1 MLYFKILK
9 NNKLI
14 IWIVCLFMFFISCQK
29 PEQKKLKL
37 PLLFSDYM
45 VLQQNEVVAFWG
57 EYLPNEKVT
66 VIGSWGKKISTVSD
80 ELGNWKL
87 QLPTPPAGGPF
98 EVSISALDTTIIFND
113 VLIGEVWLAS
123 GQSNMEM
130 PITGYLP
137 NENIDNDLK
146 EIAAADY
153 PEIRM
158 FTVKRDFASVKQKVM
173 MGSWEVCSPEAVGL
187 FSASAYFFARKLHLD
202 LNIPIGIIHSSWGG
216 TIVEAWT
223 SKQGLSEFS
232 ELVKTAQQFD
242 ETKIRAWI
250 AQFERLT
257 TPPSFDSLEVM
268 NLSQKEICDPQ
279 FDDAQWAKMNLPSE
293 NSYTDIFLPDVGYRE
308 DINGLFWYRKTVIL
322 DHANMDY
329 ELTIG
334 AIDDGD
340 ITYVNGQRVGAT
352 LGDRDQRVYKV
363 PKEILHEGLNVI
375 AIMHCDYWGKS
386 SVDGPIYLENYKRR

>member
-66 VIGSWGKKISTVSD
+66 VIGSWGKEISTVSD

-130 PITGYLP
+130 PVTGYLP
-137 NENIDNDLK
+137 NENIDNDLE

-158 FTVKRDFASVKQKVM
+158 FTVKRNFASVKQKVM
-173 MGSWEVCSPEAVGL
+173 MGSWEVCSPEAVGQ

-216 TIVEAWT
+216 TVVEAWT
-223 SKQGLSEFS
+223 SKQGLSEFP
-232 ELVKTAQQFD
+232 ELIKTTQQFD

-250 AQFERLT
+250 A
-257 TPPSFDSLEVM
+257 
-268 NLSQKEICDPQ
+268 
-279 FDDAQWAKMNLPSE
+279 
-293 NSYTDIFLPDVGYRE
+293 
-308 DINGLFWYRKTVIL
+308 
-322 DHANMDY
+322 
-329 ELTIG
+329 TI
-334 AIDDGD
+334 
-340 ITYVNGQRVGAT
+340 
-352 LGDRDQRVYKV
+352 
-363 PKEILHEGLNVI
+363 
-375 AIMHCDYWGKS
+375 
-386 SVDGPIYLENYKRR
+386 